1 MTMSEVNESTFGRLI
16 NISARQRMLSQR
28 IGFLF
33 MTISTALHKTEE
45 PPENLLALL
54 RTAADDF
61 VEGYRILQQG
71 KPEDGLPHLNTL
83 RIRNI
88 LGQSVPH
95 GKDGSS
101 GRAVIERFLGEVSN
115 GIEHL
120 SQGKPMS
127 DDQADWFSRFI
138 LIDLLAVLQSIV
150 AAIETDFSEEMDRR
164 RELRNADAARVMQ
177 ALQDIQKASKFS
189 RMIALNAKISADRA
203 GPHGREFGALTDEI
217 KQIANDITDSSQDI
231 LKHLSYV

>member
-1 MTMSEVNESTFGRLI
+1 MTMSEVNESAFGRLI

-33 MTISTALHKTEE
+33 LTISTALNTTEA
-45 PPENLLALL
+45 PPEDLLALL

-61 VEGYRILQQG
+61 VEGYHILQHG
-71 KPEDGLPHLNTL
+71 KLEDGLPHLDTE

-88 LGQSVPH
+88 LEGSAPYGQY
-95 GKDGSS
+95 GAT
-101 GRAVIERFLGEVSN
+101 GRAVIGRFLGEVSS

-120 SQGKPMS
+120 TRGEPMS
-127 DDQADWFSRFI
+127 EDQSAWFSKFI

-164 RELRNADAARVMQ
+164 RESRNADVARVMQ
-177 ALQDIQKASKFS
+177 ALLEIQKASKFS

-231 LKHLSYV
+231 LKHLAYV